1 MTGKAITCEA
11 GTCRPYMEVCGLVDK
26 HDRRGPHP
34 PTSREMAAKVA
45 QIQYLDRDVDTPI
58 LSQIQIPMVQ
68 KSDIR
73 APQLRL
79 RERIHMQ
86 TTT

>member
-1 MTGKAITCEA
+1 MTEKAIPCEA
-11 GTCRPYMEVCGLVDK
+11 GTYRPYMDVCGLVDE

-58 LSQIQIPMVQ
+58 LIQIQIPMVQ
-68 KSDIR
+68 KGDIR
-73 APQLRL
+73 VPQLRL
-79 RERIHMQ
+79 LEGIHMQ